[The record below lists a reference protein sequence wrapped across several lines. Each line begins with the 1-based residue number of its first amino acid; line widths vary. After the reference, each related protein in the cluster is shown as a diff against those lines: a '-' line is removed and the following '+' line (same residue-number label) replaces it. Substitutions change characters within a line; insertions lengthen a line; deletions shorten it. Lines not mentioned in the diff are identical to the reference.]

1 MINNNYKRNGEISM
15 ERMNATQLEQYQ
27 SLKNSLLQATSE
39 SEVKY
44 FEEQIHSFLDQL
56 GFPR

>member
-1 MINNNYKRNGEISM
+1 M

-27 SLKNSLLQATSE
+27 LLKNSLLQATSE

-44 FEEQIHSFLDQL
+44 FEEQIHSFLDEL
-56 GFPR
+56 GFPQ

>member
-27 SLKNSLLQATSE
+27 SLKNSLLQSTSE
-39 SEVKY
+39 SEVRY
-44 FEEQIHSFLDQL
+44 FEEQIHKLLDEL
-56 GFPR
+56 GFHK